1 LIRTLQRLLQLLG
14 DALQVAIELREDFVH
29 ARKDRLAGQ
38 ILERLG
44 REEHAVDGDRAL
56 QVLQALAERGE
67 PLGNGRKHA
76 LLANEEALLLE
87 ALFEAGLA
95 EPLEGLL
102 EPGKR
107 RETLFDLSKLGSG
120 VEQAAPVLLQ
130 VAPQVGLAARERLVA
145 LDEAVKQTR
154 EFLAALGELG
164 NLVLAVDL
172 DSREYVLR

>member
-1 LIRTLQRLLQLLG
+1 MIRTLQRLLQLLG